1 MQSFPLFVSRVVP
14 VIPLSHCL
22 RQRRWSL
29 HNTPCQ
35 IDLRSG
41 CHLRSQP
48 FGTLSRREISDRPP
62 AMPRGYWF
70 RQCSRD
76 VMLTGRID
84 QADPMKQVYYN
95 EGWSGSSKYTFE
107 VYQLENGSYRALVRK
122 WNGKINKVQQET
134 QYLSDTREGLKH
146 QDYPRTRQV
155 KIFLN
160 SDFWEK
166 GND

>member
-14 VIPLSHCL
+14 VITLSHCL

-29 HNTPCQ
+29 HNTSCP

-76 VMLTGRID
+76 VMFTGRID

-95 EGWSGSSKYTFE
+95 EGWSGPNKYTFE

-134 QYLSDTREGLKH
+134 QYLSDTREGLKL

-166 GND
+166 GDD

>member
-14 VIPLSHCL
+14 VITLSHCL

-95 EGWSGSSKYTFE
+95 EGWSGPNKYTFE
-107 VYQLENGSYRALVRK
+107 VYQLENGRCVTGRWPANGMAKSTRCSRK
-122 WNGKINKVQQET
+122 RSTCLIRG
-134 QYLSDTREGLKH
+134 RG
-146 QDYPRTRQV
+146 
-155 KIFLN
+155 
-160 SDFWEK
+160 
-166 GND
+166 

>member
-1 MQSFPLFVSRVVP
+1 MQSFPLFVSRAVP
-14 VIPLSHCL
+14 VIINDHCL

-29 HNTPCQ
+29 HNTSCQ

-41 CHLRSQP
+41 SHLRSRP
-48 FGTLSRREISDRPP
+48 FCTISRREISDRQP

-70 RQCSRD
+70 RHYGRE
-76 VMLTGRID
+76 VMFTGRID

-107 VYQLENGSYRALVRK
+107 VY
-122 WNGKINKVQQET
+122 
-134 QYLSDTREGLKH
+134 LKH